1 MSTRSTIVLAA
12 AGMAALIGSRG
23 AAQLSSPTAGA
34 GVIIESYSFGSPDK
48 VDIKK
53 VSLLSVPFGARVLL
67 APKIEIGVSG
77 AYGSAKLTR
86 VGGQET
92 TISGPTDT
100 EVRLTYGGIDDR
112 VRISAV
118 GLAPTGKSQLTA
130 QEMDVTG
137 VIAADLLPFA
147 ISNWGS
153 GGGLGVSA
161 AFAAPVN
168 DATTIGLSAGY
179 VVARSYEPLT
189 ATTFAYRPGNQLQ
202 LRAAADRTVGSSA
215 KASVQLTYLH
225 FGQDQGN
232 GTNLYQSG
240 DRIQAVGS
248 LAFAAGTQ
256 STGIVYA
263 GYLRRQQGE
272 YTSVV
277 RITPSQDLL
286 YAGTAFRRPVGG
298 AVLVPSL
305 DARLLG
311 NESGVEQG
319 RTISAGVALEIPKGG
334 VEIVPRAQARFGSLT
349 VRSGQESSFTGMEI
363 GLAIRSR
370 SSSR

>member
-1 MSTRSTIVLAA
+1 MQRRATLVLWS
-12 AGMAALIGSRG
+12 AGMAVLIGSRG
-23 AAQLSSPTAGA
+23 TAQLSSPIVGA
-34 GVIIESYSFGSPDK
+34 GMLIESYSFGSPDK

-53 VSLLSVPFGARVLL
+53 VSLLSVPFAARVSLT
-67 APKIEIGVSG
+67 PKIEIGVSG
-77 AYGSAKLTR
+77 AYASAKLTR
-86 VGGQET
+86 VGGEET
-92 TISGPTDT
+92 SVSGPTDT
-100 EVRLTYGGIDDR
+100 EVRLTYGAIDDQVR
-112 VRISAV
+112 VSAV
-118 GLAPTGKSQLTA
+118 ALAPTGKSQLTA

-153 GGGLGVSA
+153 GGGIGVSA
-161 AFAAPVN
+161 AFAKPVN

-179 VVARSYEPLT
+179 VVARKYEPLS

-202 LRAAADRTVGSSA
+202 LRAAADRTIGSSA
-215 KASVQLTYLH
+215 KASAQLTYLH
-225 FGQDQGN
+225 FGQDQGD
-232 GTNLYQSG
+232 GANLYQSG

-272 YTSVV
+272 YTAVV

-298 AVLVPSL
+298 GVLVPSL

-319 RTISAGVALEIPKGG
+319 RTISAGLALEIPRGS
-334 VEIVPRAQARFGSLT
+334 VEVVPRARARFGSLT
-349 VRSGQESSFTGMEI
+349 VRSGQESSFTGIEI
-363 GLAIRSR
+363 GLSIRSR
-370 SSSR
+370 SGSR